1 MINLELISQLYDEAK
16 VNYELAEN
24 DWLLSN
30 DIDYM
35 KEMCIHSGEM
45 LAYGKLIEI
54 DLKN

>member
-35 KEMCIHSGEM
+35 KKY
-45 LAYGKLIEI
+45 AYIQVKC
-54 DLKN
+54 